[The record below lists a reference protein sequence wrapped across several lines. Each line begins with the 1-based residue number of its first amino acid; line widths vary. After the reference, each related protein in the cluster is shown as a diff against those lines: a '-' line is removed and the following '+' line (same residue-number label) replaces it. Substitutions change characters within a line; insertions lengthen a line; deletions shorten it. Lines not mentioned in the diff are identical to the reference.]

1 MNQKLLTGAVAAMAF
16 LLPSTAMGQTADFN
30 IIPQPQQVV
39 ADASAPFTLNSN
51 TVIYVQTNSQDMKR
65 NATMLASYIQ
75 EATGI
80 RPTIGK
86 LVKGNPA
93 IILSIDKTI
102 SNAEGYRLNSDA
114 KQIRIAGASAAGVFY
129 GIQTLRKS
137 LPLCN
142 GKATQVSIPA
152 VHITDAPRFAYRGT
166 HLDVSRH
173 FVTADSIRQF
183 IDMLALHNI
192 NRFHW
197 HLTDDQGW
205 RSEIKKYPLLT
216 RMGAKREQTVI
227 GHDTGKYDGIRYD
240 GFYTQ
245 QQIRDI
251 VKYAAD
257 RYITIVPEIDLPG
270 HMQAALAAYPELG
283 CTGGPYKVWQKWG
296 ISDDVLCAGNDKVLA
311 FIDNV
316 LKEVTQL
323 FPSKYIHVGGDECP
337 KVRWKDCPKC
347 QARIKALHL
356 EAKDGHSAEERLQ
369 SYVITHASN
378 YLKSLGRNTI
388 GWDEILEGGLA
399 EGATVMSWRG
409 EAGGIAAAKQN
420 HDVVMTPNSYL
431 YFDYYQSLDKANE
444 PQAIGGY
451 LPLQRVYSYEP
462 MPEELTAEEAR
473 HIIGVQANIWTEY
486 MPTFKHMQYMALPRV
501 AALSEVQWTQP
512 QLKDYTDFTNRLI
525 GLTHLYDR
533 LGYNYAKHL
542 YNVNIHI
549 DSDTKWQEL
558 VVHMTTAGDAEIRYT
573 LDGSLPTAS
582 STLYT
587 GAIHLQK
594 SAKIRAAA
602 FRNGKSSSVTAQ
614 DVTFNKATACPVKL
628 LQPTHK
634 SYTFNGG
641 AALTD
646 GLVGD
651 KGFGT
656 GRWLGFSGND
666 LEAVIDLKK
675 PTEVSSVSLNTCVD
689 KGSWIF
695 DARNIEVSLST
706 DGVNFTSVAK
716 HSLPAMEKNSAD
728 NINTYEL
735 KFSQTKARYI
745 KVYATSEHNIPDW
758 HSGKGKPAF
767 LFVDEISVK
776 YKSKQ
781 HAPKGQKHIA
791 QGNALR

>member
-1 MNQKLLTGAVAAMAF
+1 MNKKLLTGALAAMAF
-16 LLPSTAMGQTADFN
+16 LLPSTAAGQTADFN
-30 IIPQPQQVV
+30 IIPRPQQVNV
-39 ADASAPFTLNSN
+39 SNDAPFTLSAK
-51 TVIYVQTNSQDMKR
+51 TVISLGTNSQDMKR
-65 NATMLASYIQ
+65 NANMLASYIEQ
-75 EATGI
+75 ATGI
-80 RPTIGK
+80 RPAVGK
-86 LVKGNPA
+86 SKNGAA
-93 IILSIDKTI
+93 IVLTIDKTI
-102 SNAEGYRLNSDA
+102 ANAEGYKLDADA

-137 LPLCN
+137 LPLVN
-142 GKATQVSIPA
+142 GKASKVSIPA
-152 VHITDAPRFAYRGT
+152 VHIADAPRFAYRGT

-173 FVTADSIRQF
+173 FVTVDSVRQF

-205 RSEIKKYPLLT
+205 RIEIKKYPLLT
-216 RMGAKREQTVI
+216 QIGSKRAQTVI
-227 GHDTGKYDGIRYD
+227 GHNSGKYDGKPYG

-270 HMQAALAAYPELG
+270 HMQAALAAYPDMG
-283 CTGGPYKVWQKWG
+283 CTGGPYEVWQKWG
-296 ISDDVLCAGNDKVLA
+296 VSDNVLCAGNDKTLT

-316 LKEVTQL
+316 LKEITQL

-337 KVRWKDCPKC
+337 KTQWQKCPKC
-347 QARIKALHL
+347 QARIKALNL

-369 SYVITHASN
+369 SYIITHASN

-409 EAGGIAAAKQN
+409 ESGGIAAAKQH

-444 PQAIGGY
+444 PIAIGGY
-451 LPLQRVYSYEP
+451 LPLETVYSYEP
-462 MPEELTAEEAR
+462 MPKELTADEAR

-486 MPTFKHMQYMALPRV
+486 MPTFKQMQYMALPRL
-501 AALSEVQWTQP
+501 AALSEVQWSQP
-512 QLKDYTDFTNRLI
+512 ALKDYTSFTNRLTEF
-525 GLTHLYDR
+525 THMYDH

-542 YNVNIHI
+542 YNVAIHV
-549 DSDTKWQEL
+549 DSDNKWREIL
-558 VVHMTTAGDAEIRYT
+558 IHMTTAGNAEIRYT
-573 LDGSLPTAS
+573 LDGTEPTAN

-587 GAIHLQK
+587 GAIVLQK

-602 FRNGKSSSVTAQ
+602 FRDGKRSSVTSQ
-614 DVTFNKATACPVKL
+614 DISFNKATASPVEL

-634 SYTFNGG
+634 NYTYKGG
-641 AALTD
+641 ATLTD
-646 GLVGD
+646 GLLGD

-666 LEAVIDLKK
+666 LEAVIDLKQN
-675 PTEVSSVSLNTCVD
+675 TDVSSVSLNTCVD

-695 DARNIEVSLST
+695 DARNIEVSVSA
-706 DGVNFTSVAK
+706 DGKSFTKVASK
-716 HSLPAMEKNSAD
+716 SLPALEEQTPD

-735 KFSQTKARYI
+735 TFPQTTTRYE
-745 KVYATSEHNIPDW
+745 KVTATSEHNIPEW
-758 HSGKGKPAF
+758 HGGKGKPAF

-776 YKSKQ
+776 
-781 HAPKGQKHIA
+781 
-791 QGNALR
+791 

>member
-1 MNQKLLTGAVAAMAF
+1 MNQKLLTGALAAMAF

-39 ADASAPFTLNSN
+39 ADASAPFVLNAN

-65 NATMLASYIQ
+65 NASMLASYIK

-80 RPTIGK
+80 SPTIGK
-86 LVKGNPA
+86 FVKGSPA

-102 SNAEGYRLNSDA
+102 SNAEGYKLNANA
-114 KQIRIAGASAAGVFY
+114 KQISIAGASAAGVFY

-137 LPLCN
+137 LPLCS
-142 GKATQVSIPA
+142 GKATQVTIPA
-152 VHITDAPRFAYRGT
+152 VQIADAPRFAYRGT

-173 FVTADSIRQF
+173 FVTTDSIRQF

-205 RSEIKKYPLLT
+205 RIEIKKYPLLT
-216 RMGAKREQTVI
+216 AIGSKRAQTVI
-227 GHDTGKYDGIRYD
+227 GHNSGKYDGKPYS
-240 GFYTQ
+240 GYYTQ
-245 QQIRDI
+245 KEIREI

-283 CTGGPYKVWQKWG
+283 CTGGPYKVWEIWG
-296 ISDDVLCAGNDKVLA
+296 ISDDVLCAGNDKTMK
-311 FIDNV
+311 FIDDV
-316 LKEVTQL
+316 LKEVVGL

-369 SYVITHASN
+369 SYVITHATKF
-378 YLKSLGRNTI
+378 LKSLGRNII

-409 EAGGIAAAKQN
+409 ESGGIAAAKQN
-420 HDVVMTPNSYL
+420 HDVIMTPNTYL

-444 PQAIGGY
+444 PDAIGGY
-451 LPLQRVYSYEP
+451 LPLERVYSYEP
-462 MPEELTAEEAR
+462 MPKELTADEAR

-486 MPTFKHMQYMALPRV
+486 MPTFKQMQYMGLPRI
-501 AALSEVQWTQP
+501 AALSEVQWSQP
-512 QLKDYTDFTNRLI
+512 QLKNYTDFSNRLV
-525 GLTHLYDR
+525 GLTNIYDR

-549 DSDTKWQEL
+549 DTDTKWREI
-558 VVHMTTAGDAEIRYT
+558 VVHMTTVGDAEIRYT
-573 LDGSLPTAS
+573 LDGSQPTAS

-602 FRNGKSSSVTAQ
+602 FRNGKKSNVSSQ
-614 DVTFNKATACPVKL
+614 DVVFNKATACPVKL

-634 SYTFNGG
+634 NYTYNGG
-641 AALTD
+641 ATLTD

-675 PTEVSSVSLNTCVD
+675 PTDVSSVSLNTCVD

-695 DARNIEVSLST
+695 DARNIEVSVSN
-706 DGVNFTSVAK
+706 DGINFTTVAS
-716 HSLPAMEKNSAD
+716 HSLPALEKNSAD
-728 NINTYEL
+728 GINTYNLE
-735 KFSQTKARYI
+735 FSQTSARYI
-745 KVYATSEHNIPDW
+745 KVHATSEHNIPDW

-776 YKSKQ
+776 
-781 HAPKGQKHIA
+781 
-791 QGNALR
+791 

>member
-1 MNQKLLTGAVAAMAF
+1 MNKKLLTGALAAMAF
-16 LLPSTAMGQTADFN
+16 LLPSTAAGQTADFN
-30 IIPQPQQVV
+30 IIPRPQQVNV
-39 ADASAPFTLNSN
+39 SNDAPFTLSAK
-51 TVIYVQTNSQDMKR
+51 TVISLGTNNQDMKR
-65 NATMLASYIQ
+65 NANMLASYIEQ
-75 EATGI
+75 ATGI
-80 RPTIGK
+80 RPAVGK
-86 LVKGNPA
+86 GKNGA
-93 IILSIDKTI
+93 TIILTIDKTI
-102 SNAEGYRLNSDA
+102 ANAEGYKLDADA
-114 KQIRIAGASAAGVFY
+114 KQIRISGASAAGVFY

-137 LPLCN
+137 LPLVN
-142 GKATQVSIPA
+142 GKASKVSIPA

-173 FVTADSIRQF
+173 FVTADSVRQF

-205 RSEIKKYPLLT
+205 RIEIKKYPLLT
-216 RMGAKREQTVI
+216 QIGSKRAQTVI
-227 GHDTGKYDGIRYD
+227 GHNSGKYDGKPYS

-245 QQIRDI
+245 KQIRDI

-270 HMQAALAAYPELG
+270 HMQAALAAYPDMG
-283 CTGGPYKVWQKWG
+283 CTGGPYEVWQKWG
-296 ISDDVLCAGNDKVLA
+296 VSDNVLCAGNDKTLT

-316 LKEVTQL
+316 LKEITQL

-337 KVRWKDCPKC
+337 KTQWQKCPKC
-347 QARIKALHL
+347 QARIKTLNL

-369 SYVITHASN
+369 SYIITHASN

-409 EAGGIAAAKQN
+409 ESGGIAAAKQH

-444 PQAIGGY
+444 PLAIGGY
-451 LPLQRVYSYEP
+451 LPLETVYSYEP
-462 MPEELTAEEAR
+462 MPKELTADEAR

-486 MPTFKHMQYMALPRV
+486 MPTFKQMQYMALPRL
-501 AALSEVQWTQP
+501 AALSEVQWSQP
-512 QLKDYTDFTNRLI
+512 ALKDYTNFTNRLTKF
-525 GLTHLYDR
+525 THLYDR

-542 YNVNIHI
+542 YNVAIHV
-549 DSDTKWQEL
+549 DSDNKWREIL
-558 VVHMTTAGDAEIRYT
+558 IHMTTAGNAEIRYT
-573 LDGSLPTAS
+573 LDSTEPTAN

-587 GAIHLQK
+587 GAIVLQK

-602 FRNGKSSSVTAQ
+602 FRDGKRSSVTSQ
-614 DVTFNKATACPVKL
+614 DISFNKATACPVEL

-634 SYTFNGG
+634 NYTYKGG
-641 AALTD
+641 ATLTD
-646 GLVGD
+646 GLLGD

-666 LEAVIDLKK
+666 LEAVIDLKQN
-675 PTEVSSVSLNTCVD
+675 TDVSSVSLNTCVD

-695 DARNIEVSLST
+695 DARNIEVSVSA
-706 DGVNFTSVAK
+706 DGKSFTKVASK
-716 HSLPAMEKNSAD
+716 SLPALEEQTPD
-728 NINTYEL
+728 NIYTYEL
-735 KFSQTKARYI
+735 TFPQTTTRYV
-745 KVYATSEHNIPDW
+745 KVTATSEHNIPEW
-758 HSGKGKPAF
+758 HGGKGKPAF

-776 YKSKQ
+776 
-781 HAPKGQKHIA
+781 
-791 QGNALR
+791 

>member
-1 MNQKLLTGAVAAMAF
+1 MNKKLLTGALAAMAF
-16 LLPSTAMGQTADFN
+16 LLPSTAAGQTADFN
-30 IIPQPQQVV
+30 IIPRPQQVNV
-39 ADASAPFTLNSN
+39 SNDAPFTLSAK
-51 TVIYVQTNSQDMKR
+51 TVISLGTNSQNMKR
-65 NATMLASYIQ
+65 NANMLASYIEQ
-75 EATGI
+75 ATGI
-80 RPTIGK
+80 RPAVGK
-86 LVKGNPA
+86 SKNGTA
-93 IILSIDKTI
+93 IVLTIDKTI
-102 SNAEGYRLNSDA
+102 ANAEGYKLDADA

-137 LPLCN
+137 LPLVN
-142 GKATQVSIPA
+142 GKASKVSIPA
-152 VHITDAPRFAYRGT
+152 VHIADAPRFAYRGT

-173 FVTADSIRQF
+173 FVTADSVRQF

-205 RSEIKKYPLLT
+205 RIEIKKYPLLT
-216 RMGAKREQTVI
+216 QIGSKRAQTVI
-227 GHDTGKYDGIRYD
+227 GHNSGKYDGKPYS

-245 QQIRDI
+245 KQIRDI

-270 HMQAALAAYPELG
+270 HMQAALAAYPDMG
-283 CTGGPYKVWQKWG
+283 CTGGPYEVWQKWG
-296 ISDDVLCAGNDKVLA
+296 VSDNVLCAGNDKTLT

-316 LKEVTQL
+316 LKEITKL

-337 KVRWKDCPKC
+337 KTQWQKCPKC
-347 QARIKALHL
+347 QARIKALNL

-369 SYVITHASN
+369 SYIITHASN

-409 EAGGIAAAKQN
+409 ESGGIAAAKQH
-420 HDVVMTPNSYL
+420 HDVVMTPNNYL

-444 PQAIGGY
+444 PLAIGGY
-451 LPLQRVYSYEP
+451 LPLETVYSYEP
-462 MPEELTAEEAR
+462 MPKELTADEAR

-486 MPTFKHMQYMALPRV
+486 MPTFKQMQYMALPRL
-501 AALSEVQWTQP
+501 AALSEVQWSQP
-512 QLKDYTDFTNRLI
+512 ALKDYNSFTNRLTEF
-525 GLTHLYDR
+525 THMYDR

-542 YNVNIHI
+542 YNVAIHV
-549 DSDTKWQEL
+549 DSDNKWREIL
-558 VVHMTTAGDAEIRYT
+558 IHMTTAGNAEIRYT
-573 LDGSLPTAS
+573 LDGTEPTVN

-587 GAIHLQK
+587 GAIVLQK

-602 FRNGKSSSVTAQ
+602 FRDGKRSSVTSQ
-614 DVTFNKATACPVKL
+614 DISFNKATACPVEL

-634 SYTFNGG
+634 NYTYKGG
-641 AALTD
+641 ATLTD
-646 GLVGD
+646 GLLGD

-666 LEAVIDLKK
+666 LEAVIDLKQN
-675 PTEVSSVSLNTCVD
+675 TDVSSVSLNTCVD

-695 DARNIEVSLST
+695 DARNIEVSVSA
-706 DGVNFTSVAK
+706 DGKSFTKVASK
-716 HSLPAMEKNSAD
+716 SLPALEEQTPDK
-728 NINTYEL
+728 IYTYEL
-735 KFSQTKARYI
+735 TFPQTTTRYA
-745 KVYATSEHNIPDW
+745 KVTATSEHNIPEW
-758 HSGKGKPAF
+758 HGGKGKPAF

-776 YKSKQ
+776 
-781 HAPKGQKHIA
+781 
-791 QGNALR
+791 

>member
-1 MNQKLLTGAVAAMAF
+1 MNKKLLTGALAAMAF
-16 LLPSTAMGQTADFN
+16 LLPSTAAGQTADFN
-30 IIPQPQQVV
+30 IIPRPQQVNV
-39 ADASAPFTLNSN
+39 SNDAPFTLSAK
-51 TVIYVQTNSQDMKR
+51 TVISLGTNSQDMKR
-65 NATMLASYIQ
+65 NANMLASYIEQ
-75 EATGI
+75 ATGI
-80 RPTIGK
+80 RPAIGK
-86 LVKGNPA
+86 GKSGAA
-93 IILSIDKTI
+93 IILTIDKTI
-102 SNAEGYRLNSDA
+102 ANAEGYKLDADA

-137 LPLCN
+137 LPLVN
-142 GKATQVSIPA
+142 GKASKVSIPA
-152 VHITDAPRFAYRGT
+152 VHIADAPRFAYRGT

-173 FVTADSIRQF
+173 FVTADSVRQF
-183 IDMLALHNI
+183 IDMLTLHNI

-205 RSEIKKYPLLT
+205 RIEIKKYPLLT
-216 RMGAKREQTVI
+216 QIGSKRAQTVI
-227 GHDTGKYDGIRYD
+227 GHNSGKYDGKPYS

-245 QQIRDI
+245 KQIRDI

-270 HMQAALAAYPELG
+270 HMQAALAAYPDMG
-283 CTGGPYKVWQKWG
+283 CTGGPYEVWQKWG
-296 ISDDVLCAGNDKVLA
+296 VSDNVLCAGNDKTLT

-316 LKEVTQL
+316 LKEITQL

-337 KVRWKDCPKC
+337 KTQWQKCPKC
-347 QARIKALHL
+347 QARIKALNL

-369 SYVITHASN
+369 SYIITHASN

-409 EAGGIAAAKQN
+409 ESGGIAAAKQH

-444 PQAIGGY
+444 PLAIGGY
-451 LPLQRVYSYEP
+451 LPLETVYSYEP
-462 MPEELTAEEAR
+462 MPKELTADEAR

-486 MPTFKHMQYMALPRV
+486 MPTFKQMQYMALPRL
-501 AALSEVQWTQP
+501 AALSEVQWSQP
-512 QLKDYTDFTNRLI
+512 ALKDYTSFTNRLTEF
-525 GLTHLYDR
+525 THLYDR

-542 YNVNIHI
+542 YNVAIHV
-549 DSDTKWQEL
+549 DSDNKWREIL
-558 VVHMTTAGDAEIRYT
+558 IHMTTAGNAEIRYT
-573 LDGSLPTAS
+573 LDGTEPTAN

-587 GAIHLQK
+587 GAIVLQK

-602 FRNGKSSSVTAQ
+602 FRDGKRSSVTSQ
-614 DVTFNKATACPVKL
+614 DISFNKATACPVEL

-634 SYTFNGG
+634 NYTYKGG
-641 AALTD
+641 ATLTD
-646 GLVGD
+646 GLLGD

-666 LEAVIDLKK
+666 LEAVIDLKQN
-675 PTEVSSVSLNTCVD
+675 TDVSSVSLNTCVD

-695 DARNIEVSLST
+695 DARNIEVSVSA
-706 DGVNFTSVAK
+706 DGKSFTKVASK
-716 HSLPAMEKNSAD
+716 SLPALEEQTPD
-728 NINTYEL
+728 NIYTYEL
-735 KFSQTKARYI
+735 TFPQTTTRYV
-745 KVYATSEHNIPDW
+745 KVTATSEHNIPEW
-758 HSGKGKPAF
+758 HGGKGKPAF

-776 YKSKQ
+776 
-781 HAPKGQKHIA
+781 
-791 QGNALR
+791 

>member
-1 MNQKLLTGAVAAMAF
+1 MNKKLLTGALAAMAF
-16 LLPSTAMGQTADFN
+16 LLPSTAAGQTADFN
-30 IIPQPQQVV
+30 IIPRPQQVNV
-39 ADASAPFTLNSN
+39 SNDAPFTLSTK
-51 TVIYVQTNSQDMKR
+51 TVISLGTNSQDMKR
-65 NATMLASYIQ
+65 NANMLASYIEQ
-75 EATGI
+75 ATGI
-80 RPTIGK
+80 RPTVGK
-86 LVKGNPA
+86 SKNGTA
-93 IILSIDKTI
+93 IVLTIDKTI
-102 SNAEGYRLNSDA
+102 ANAEGYKLDADA

-137 LPLCN
+137 LPLVN
-142 GKATQVSIPA
+142 GKASKVSIPA

-173 FVTADSIRQF
+173 FVTADSVRQF

-205 RSEIKKYPLLT
+205 RIEIKKYPLLT
-216 RMGAKREQTVI
+216 QIGSKRAQTVI
-227 GHDTGKYDGIRYD
+227 GHNSGKYDGKPYS

-245 QQIRDI
+245 KQIRDI

-270 HMQAALAAYPELG
+270 HMQAALAAYPDMG
-283 CTGGPYKVWQKWG
+283 CTGGPYEVWQKWG
-296 ISDDVLCAGNDKVLA
+296 VSDNVLCAGNDKTLT

-316 LKEVTQL
+316 LKEITQL

-337 KVRWKDCPKC
+337 KTQWQKCPKC
-347 QARIKALHL
+347 QARIKALNL

-369 SYVITHASN
+369 SYIITHASN

-409 EAGGIAAAKQN
+409 ESGGIAAAKQH

-444 PQAIGGY
+444 PLAIGGY
-451 LPLQRVYSYEP
+451 LPLETVYSYEP
-462 MPEELTAEEAR
+462 MPKELTADEAR

-486 MPTFKHMQYMALPRV
+486 MPTFKQMQYMALPRL
-501 AALSEVQWTQP
+501 AALSEVQWSQP
-512 QLKDYTDFTNRLI
+512 ALKDYNSFTNRLTEF
-525 GLTHLYDR
+525 THLYDR

-542 YNVNIHI
+542 YNVAIHV
-549 DSDTKWQEL
+549 DSDNKWREIL
-558 VVHMTTAGDAEIRYT
+558 IHMTTAGNAEIRYT
-573 LDGSLPTAS
+573 LDGTEPTAN

-587 GAIHLQK
+587 GAIVLQK

-602 FRNGKSSSVTAQ
+602 FRNGKRSSVTSQ
-614 DVTFNKATACPVKL
+614 DISFNKATACPVEL

-634 SYTFNGG
+634 NYTYKGG
-641 AALTD
+641 ATLTD
-646 GLVGD
+646 GLLGD

-666 LEAVIDLKK
+666 LEAVIDLKQN
-675 PTEVSSVSLNTCVD
+675 TDVSSVSLNTCVD

-695 DARNIEVSLST
+695 DARNIEVSVSA
-706 DGVNFTSVAK
+706 DGKSFTKVASK
-716 HSLPAMEKNSAD
+716 PLPALEEQTPD
-728 NINTYEL
+728 NIYTYEL
-735 KFSQTKARYI
+735 TFPQTTTRYV
-745 KVYATSEHNIPDW
+745 KVTATSEHNIPEW
-758 HSGKGKPAF
+758 HGGKGKPAF

-776 YKSKQ
+776 
-781 HAPKGQKHIA
+781 
-791 QGNALR
+791 

>member
-1 MNQKLLTGAVAAMAF
+1 MNKKLLTGALAAMAF
-16 LLPSTAMGQTADFN
+16 LLPSTAAGQTADFN
-30 IIPQPQQVV
+30 IIPRPQQVNV
-39 ADASAPFTLNSN
+39 SNDAPFTLSTK
-51 TVIYVQTNSQDMKR
+51 TVISLGTNSQDMKR
-65 NATMLASYIQ
+65 NANMLASYIEQ
-75 EATGI
+75 ATGI
-80 RPTIGK
+80 RPTVGK
-86 LVKGNPA
+86 SKNGTA
-93 IILSIDKTI
+93 IVLTIDKTI
-102 SNAEGYRLNSDA
+102 ANAEGYKLDADA

-137 LPLCN
+137 LPLVN
-142 GKATQVSIPA
+142 GKASKVSIPA
-152 VHITDAPRFAYRGT
+152 VHIADAPRFAYRGT

-173 FVTADSIRQF
+173 FVTADSVRQF

-205 RSEIKKYPLLT
+205 RIEIKKYPLLT
-216 RMGAKREQTVI
+216 QIGSKRAQTVI
-227 GHDTGKYDGIRYD
+227 GHNSGKYDGKPYS

-245 QQIRDI
+245 KQIRDI

-270 HMQAALAAYPELG
+270 HMQAALAAYPDMG
-283 CTGGPYKVWQKWG
+283 CTGGPYEVWQKWG
-296 ISDDVLCAGNDKVLA
+296 VSDNVLCAGNDKTLT

-316 LKEVTQL
+316 LKEITQL

-337 KVRWKDCPKC
+337 KTQWQKCPKC
-347 QARIKALHL
+347 QARIKALNL

-369 SYVITHASN
+369 SYIITHASN

-409 EAGGIAAAKQN
+409 ESGGIAAAKQH

-444 PQAIGGY
+444 PLAIGGY
-451 LPLQRVYSYEP
+451 LPLETVYSYEP
-462 MPEELTAEEAR
+462 MPKELTADEAR

-486 MPTFKHMQYMALPRV
+486 MPTFKQMQYMALPRL
-501 AALSEVQWTQP
+501 AALSEVQWSQP
-512 QLKDYTDFTNRLI
+512 ALKDYNSFTNRLTEF
-525 GLTHLYDR
+525 THLYDR

-542 YNVNIHI
+542 YNVAIHV
-549 DSDTKWQEL
+549 DSDNKWREIL
-558 VVHMTTAGDAEIRYT
+558 IHMTTAGKAEIRYT
-573 LDGSLPTAS
+573 LDGTEPTAN

-587 GAIHLQK
+587 GAIVLQK

-602 FRNGKSSSVTAQ
+602 FRDGKRSSVTSQ
-614 DVTFNKATACPVKL
+614 DISFNKATACPVEL

-634 SYTFNGG
+634 NYTYKGG
-641 AALTD
+641 ATLTD
-646 GLVGD
+646 GLLGD

-666 LEAVIDLKK
+666 LEAVIDLKQN
-675 PTEVSSVSLNTCVD
+675 TDVSSVSLNTCVD

-695 DARNIEVSLST
+695 DARNIEVSVSA
-706 DGVNFTSVAK
+706 DGKSFTKVASK
-716 HSLPAMEKNSAD
+716 SLPALEEQTPD
-728 NINTYEL
+728 NIYTYEL
-735 KFSQTKARYI
+735 TFPQTTTRYV
-745 KVYATSEHNIPDW
+745 KVTATSEHNIPEW
-758 HSGKGKPAF
+758 HGGKGKPAF

-776 YKSKQ
+776 
-781 HAPKGQKHIA
+781 
-791 QGNALR
+791 

>member
-1 MNQKLLTGAVAAMAF
+1 MNKKLLTGALAAMAF
-16 LLPSTAMGQTADFN
+16 LLPSTAAGQTADFN
-30 IIPQPQQVV
+30 IIPRPQQVNV
-39 ADASAPFTLNSN
+39 SNDAPFTLSTK
-51 TVIYVQTNSQDMKR
+51 TVISLGTNSQDMKR
-65 NATMLASYIQ
+65 NANMLASYIEQ
-75 EATGI
+75 ATGI
-80 RPTIGK
+80 RPTVGK
-86 LVKGNPA
+86 SKNGTA
-93 IILSIDKTI
+93 IVLTIDKTI
-102 SNAEGYRLNSDA
+102 ANAEGYKLDADA

-137 LPLCN
+137 LPLVN
-142 GKATQVSIPA
+142 GKASKVSIPA
-152 VHITDAPRFAYRGT
+152 VHITDAPHFAYRGT

-173 FVTADSIRQF
+173 FVTADSMRQF

-205 RSEIKKYPLLT
+205 RIEIKKYPLLT
-216 RMGAKREQTVI
+216 QIGSKRAQTVI
-227 GHDTGKYDGIRYD
+227 GHNSGKYDGKPYS

-245 QQIRDI
+245 KQIRDI

-270 HMQAALAAYPELG
+270 HMQAALAAYPDMG
-283 CTGGPYKVWQKWG
+283 CTGGPYEVWQKWG
-296 ISDDVLCAGNDKVLA
+296 VSDNVLCAGNDKTLT

-316 LKEVTQL
+316 LKEITQL

-337 KVRWKDCPKC
+337 KTQWQKCPKC
-347 QARIKALHL
+347 QARIKALNL

-369 SYVITHASN
+369 SYIITHASN

-409 EAGGIAAAKQN
+409 ESGGIAAAKQH

-444 PQAIGGY
+444 PIAIGGY
-451 LPLQRVYSYEP
+451 LPLETVYSYEP
-462 MPEELTAEEAR
+462 MPKELTADEAR

-486 MPTFKHMQYMALPRV
+486 MPTFKQMQYMALPRL
-501 AALSEVQWTQP
+501 AALSEVQWSQP
-512 QLKDYTDFTNRLI
+512 ALKDYNSFTNRLTEF
-525 GLTHLYDR
+525 THLYDR

-542 YNVNIHI
+542 YNVAIHV
-549 DSDTKWQEL
+549 DSDNKWREIL
-558 VVHMTTAGDAEIRYT
+558 IHMTTAGNAEIRYT
-573 LDGSLPTAS
+573 LDGTEPTAN

-587 GAIHLQK
+587 GAIVLQK

-602 FRNGKSSSVTAQ
+602 FRNGKRSSVTSQ
-614 DVTFNKATACPVKL
+614 DIRFNKATACPVEL

-634 SYTFNGG
+634 NYTYKGG
-641 AALTD
+641 ATLTD
-646 GLVGD
+646 GLLGD

-666 LEAVIDLKK
+666 LEAIIDLKQN
-675 PTEVSSVSLNTCVD
+675 TDVSSVSLNTCVD

-695 DARNIEVSLST
+695 DARNIEVSVSA
-706 DGVNFTSVAK
+706 DGKSFTKVASK
-716 HSLPAMEKNSAD
+716 SLPALEEQTPD
-728 NINTYEL
+728 NIYTYEL
-735 KFSQTKARYI
+735 TFPQTTTRYV
-745 KVYATSEHNIPDW
+745 KVTATSEHNIPEW
-758 HSGKGKPAF
+758 HGGKGKPAF

-776 YKSKQ
+776 
-781 HAPKGQKHIA
+781 
-791 QGNALR
+791 

>member
-1 MNQKLLTGAVAAMAF
+1 MNKKLLTGALAAMAF
-16 LLPSTAMGQTADFN
+16 LLPSTAAGQTADFN
-30 IIPQPQQVV
+30 IIPRPQQVNV
-39 ADASAPFTLNSN
+39 SNDAPFTLSAK
-51 TVIYVQTNSQDMKR
+51 TVISLGTNSQNMKR
-65 NATMLASYIQ
+65 NANMLASYIEQ
-75 EATGI
+75 ATGI
-80 RPTIGK
+80 RPAVGK
-86 LVKGNPA
+86 SKNGTA
-93 IILSIDKTI
+93 IVLTIDKTI
-102 SNAEGYRLNSDA
+102 ANAEGYKLDADA

-137 LPLCN
+137 LPLVN
-142 GKATQVSIPA
+142 GKASKVSIPA
-152 VHITDAPRFAYRGT
+152 VHIADAPRFAYRGT

-173 FVTADSIRQF
+173 FVTADSVRQF

-205 RSEIKKYPLLT
+205 RIEIKKYPLLT
-216 RMGAKREQTVI
+216 QIGSKRAQTVI
-227 GHDTGKYDGIRYD
+227 GHNSGKYDGKPYS

-245 QQIRDI
+245 KQIRDI

-270 HMQAALAAYPELG
+270 HMQAALAAYPDMG
-283 CTGGPYKVWQKWG
+283 CTGGPYEVWQKWG
-296 ISDDVLCAGNDKVLA
+296 VSDNVLCAGNNKTLT

-316 LKEVTQL
+316 LKEITKL

-337 KVRWKDCPKC
+337 KTQWQKCPKC
-347 QARIKALHL
+347 QARIKALNL

-369 SYVITHASN
+369 SYIITHASN

-409 EAGGIAAAKQN
+409 ESGGIAAAKQH

-444 PQAIGGY
+444 PLAIGGY
-451 LPLQRVYSYEP
+451 LPLETVYSYEP
-462 MPEELTAEEAR
+462 MPKELTADEAR

-486 MPTFKHMQYMALPRV
+486 MPTFKQMQYMALPRL
-501 AALSEVQWTQP
+501 AALSEVQWSQP
-512 QLKDYTDFTNRLI
+512 ALKDYNSFTNRLTEF
-525 GLTHLYDR
+525 THMYDR

-542 YNVNIHI
+542 YNVAIHV
-549 DSDTKWQEL
+549 DSDNKWREIL
-558 VVHMTTAGDAEIRYT
+558 IHMTTAGNAEIRYT
-573 LDGSLPTAS
+573 LDGTEPTAN

-587 GAIHLQK
+587 GAIVLQK

-602 FRNGKSSSVTAQ
+602 FRDGKRSSVTSQ
-614 DVTFNKATACPVKL
+614 NISFNKATACPVEL

-634 SYTFNGG
+634 NYTYKGG
-641 AALTD
+641 ATLTD
-646 GLVGD
+646 GLLGD

-666 LEAVIDLKK
+666 LEAVIDLKQN
-675 PTEVSSVSLNTCVD
+675 TDVSSVSLNTCVD

-695 DARNIEVSLST
+695 DARNIEVSVSA
-706 DGVNFTSVAK
+706 DGKSFTKVASK
-716 HSLPAMEKNSAD
+716 SLPALEEQTPD
-728 NINTYEL
+728 NIYTYEL
-735 KFSQTKARYI
+735 TFPQTTTRYV
-745 KVYATSEHNIPDW
+745 KLTATSEHNIPKW
-758 HSGKGKPAF
+758 HGGKGKPAF

-776 YKSKQ
+776 
-781 HAPKGQKHIA
+781 
-791 QGNALR
+791 

>member
-1 MNQKLLTGAVAAMAF
+1 MNKKLLTGALAAMAF
-16 LLPSTAMGQTADFN
+16 LLPSTAAGQTADFN
-30 IIPQPQQVV
+30 IIPRPQQVKV
-39 ADASAPFTLNSN
+39 SNDAPFTLSAK
-51 TVIYVQTNSQDMKR
+51 TVISLGTNSQDMKR
-65 NATMLASYIQ
+65 NANMLASYIEQ
-75 EATGI
+75 ATGI
-80 RPTIGK
+80 RPAIGK
-86 LVKGNPA
+86 GKSGAA
-93 IILSIDKTI
+93 IILTIDKTI
-102 SNAEGYRLNSDA
+102 ANAEGYKLDADA

-137 LPLCN
+137 LPLVN
-142 GKATQVSIPA
+142 GKASKVSIPA
-152 VHITDAPRFAYRGT
+152 VHIADAPRFAYRGT

-173 FVTADSIRQF
+173 FVTADSVRQF

-205 RSEIKKYPLLT
+205 RIEIKKYPLLT
-216 RMGAKREQTVI
+216 QIGSKRAQTVI
-227 GHDTGKYDGIRYD
+227 GHNSGKYDGKPYS

-245 QQIRDI
+245 KQIRDI

-270 HMQAALAAYPELG
+270 HMQAALAAYPDMG
-283 CTGGPYKVWQKWG
+283 CTGGPYEVWQKWG
-296 ISDDVLCAGNDKVLA
+296 VSDNVLCAGNNKTLT

-316 LKEVTQL
+316 LKEITKL

-337 KVRWKDCPKC
+337 KTQWQKCPKC
-347 QARIKALHL
+347 QARIKALNL

-369 SYVITHASN
+369 SYIITHASN

-409 EAGGIAAAKQN
+409 ESGGIAAAKQH

-444 PQAIGGY
+444 PLAIGGY
-451 LPLQRVYSYEP
+451 LPLETVYSYEP
-462 MPEELTAEEAR
+462 MPKELTADEAR

-486 MPTFKHMQYMALPRV
+486 MPTFKQMQYMALPRL
-501 AALSEVQWTQP
+501 AALSEVQWSQP
-512 QLKDYTDFTNRLI
+512 ALKDYTSFTNRLI
-525 GLTHLYDR
+525 EFTHLYDR

-542 YNVNIHI
+542 YNVTIHV
-549 DSDTKWQEL
+549 DSDKKWREIL
-558 VVHMTTAGDAEIRYT
+558 IHMTTAGNAEIRYT
-573 LDGSLPTAS
+573 LDGTEPTAN

-587 GAIHLQK
+587 GAIVLQK

-602 FRNGKSSSVTAQ
+602 FRDGKRSSVTSQ
-614 DVTFNKATACPVKL
+614 DISFNKATACPVEL

-634 SYTFNGG
+634 NYTYKGG
-641 AALTD
+641 ATLTD
-646 GLVGD
+646 GLLGD

-666 LEAVIDLKK
+666 LEAVIDLKQN
-675 PTEVSSVSLNTCVD
+675 TDVSSVSLNTCVD

-695 DARNIEVSLST
+695 DARNIEVSVSA
-706 DGVNFTSVAK
+706 DGKSFTKVASK
-716 HSLPAMEKNSAD
+716 SLPALEEQTPD
-728 NINTYEL
+728 NIYTYEL
-735 KFSQTKARYI
+735 TFPQTTTRYV
-745 KVYATSEHNIPDW
+745 KVTATSEHNIPKW
-758 HSGKGKPAF
+758 HGGKGKPAF

-776 YKSKQ
+776 
-781 HAPKGQKHIA
+781 
-791 QGNALR
+791 

>member
-1 MNQKLLTGAVAAMAF
+1 MAF
-16 LLPSTAMGQTADFN
+16 LLPSTAAGQTADFN
-30 IIPQPQQVV
+30 IIPRPQQVNV
-39 ADASAPFTLNSN
+39 SNDAPFTLSAK
-51 TVIYVQTNSQDMKR
+51 TVISLGTNSQDMKR
-65 NATMLASYIQ
+65 NANMLASYIEQ
-75 EATGI
+75 ATGI
-80 RPTIGK
+80 RPAIGK
-86 LVKGNPA
+86 SKNGTA
-93 IILSIDKTI
+93 IVLTIDKTI
-102 SNAEGYRLNSDA
+102 ANAEGYKLDADA

-137 LPLCN
+137 LPLVN
-142 GKATQVSIPA
+142 GKASKVSIPA

-173 FVTADSIRQF
+173 FVTADSVRQF

-205 RSEIKKYPLLT
+205 RIEIKKYPLLT
-216 RMGAKREQTVI
+216 QIGSKRAQTVI
-227 GHDTGKYDGIRYD
+227 GHNSGKYDGKPYS

-245 QQIRDI
+245 KQIRDI

-270 HMQAALAAYPELG
+270 HMQAALAAYPDMG
-283 CTGGPYKVWQKWG
+283 CTGGPYEVWQKWG
-296 ISDDVLCAGNDKVLA
+296 VSDNVLCAGNDKTLT

-316 LKEVTQL
+316 LKEITQL

-337 KVRWKDCPKC
+337 KTQWQKCPKC
-347 QARIKALHL
+347 QARIKALNL

-369 SYVITHASN
+369 SYIITHASN

-409 EAGGIAAAKQN
+409 ESGGIAAAKQH

-444 PQAIGGY
+444 PLAIGGY
-451 LPLQRVYSYEP
+451 LPLETVYSYEP
-462 MPEELTAEEAR
+462 MPKELTADEAR

-486 MPTFKHMQYMALPRV
+486 MPTFKQMQYMALPRL
-501 AALSEVQWTQP
+501 AALSEVQWSQP
-512 QLKDYTDFTNRLI
+512 ALKDYNSFTNRLTEF
-525 GLTHLYDR
+525 THLYDR

-542 YNVNIHI
+542 YNVAIHV
-549 DSDTKWQEL
+549 DSDNKWREIL
-558 VVHMTTAGDAEIRYT
+558 IHMTTAGNAEIRYT
-573 LDGSLPTAS
+573 LDGTEPTAN

-587 GAIHLQK
+587 GAIVLQK

-602 FRNGKSSSVTAQ
+602 FRNGKRSSVTSQ
-614 DVTFNKATACPVKL
+614 DIRFNKATACPVEL

-634 SYTFNGG
+634 NYTYKGG
-641 AALTD
+641 ATLTD
-646 GLVGD
+646 GLLGD

-666 LEAVIDLKK
+666 LEAVIDLKQN
-675 PTEVSSVSLNTCVD
+675 TDVSSVSLNTCVD
-689 KGSWIF
+689 KGAWIF
-695 DARNIEVSLST
+695 DARNIEVSVSA
-706 DGVNFTSVAK
+706 DGKSFTKVASK
-716 HSLPAMEKNSAD
+716 SLPALEEQTPD
-728 NINTYEL
+728 NIYTYEL
-735 KFSQTKARYI
+735 TFPQTTTRYV
-745 KVYATSEHNIPDW
+745 KVTATSEHNIPEW
-758 HSGKGKPAF
+758 HGGKGKPAF

-776 YKSKQ
+776 
-781 HAPKGQKHIA
+781 
-791 QGNALR
+791 

>member
-86 LVKGNPA
+86 LVKGSPA

-205 RSEIKKYPLLT
+205 RIEIKKYPLLT
-216 RMGAKREQTVI
+216 KIGAKREQTVI
-227 GHDTGKYDGIRYD
+227 GHNTGKYDGKPYS
-240 GFYTQ
+240 GYYTQ
-245 QQIRDI
+245 KEIRDI

-444 PQAIGGY
+444 PLAIGGY

-614 DVTFNKATACPVKL
+614 DVTFSKATACPVKL

-675 PTEVSSVSLNTCVD
+675 PTDVSSVSLNTCVD

-695 DARNIEVSLST
+695 DARNIEVSVST

-745 KVYATSEHNIPDW
+745 KVYTTSEHNIPDW

-776 YKSKQ
+776 
-781 HAPKGQKHIA
+781 
-791 QGNALR
+791 

>member
-1 MNQKLLTGAVAAMAF
+1 MNKKLLTRALAAMAF
-16 LLPSTAMGQTADFN
+16 LLPSTAAGQTADFN
-30 IIPQPQQVV
+30 IIPRPQQVNV
-39 ADASAPFTLNSN
+39 SNDAPFTLNAK
-51 TVIYVQTNSQDMKR
+51 TVISLGTNSQDMKR
-65 NATMLASYIQ
+65 NANMLASYIEQ
-75 EATGI
+75 ATGI
-80 RPTIGK
+80 RPAIGK
-86 LVKGNPA
+86 SKSGA
-93 IILSIDKTI
+93 TIILTIDKTI
-102 SNAEGYRLNSDA
+102 ANAEGYKLDADA

-137 LPLCN
+137 LPLVN
-142 GKATQVSIPA
+142 GKASKVSIPA
-152 VHITDAPRFAYRGT
+152 VHIADAPRFAYRGT

-173 FVTADSIRQF
+173 FVTVDSVRQF

-205 RSEIKKYPLLT
+205 RIEIKKYPLLT
-216 RMGAKREQTVI
+216 QIGSKRAQTVI
-227 GHDTGKYDGIRYD
+227 GHNSGKYDGKPYG

-270 HMQAALAAYPELG
+270 HMQAALAAYPDMG
-283 CTGGPYKVWQKWG
+283 CTGGPYEVWQKWG
-296 ISDDVLCAGNDKVLA
+296 VSDNVLCAGNDKTLT

-316 LKEVTQL
+316 LKEITQL

-337 KVRWKDCPKC
+337 KTQWQKCPKC
-347 QARIKALHL
+347 QARIKALNL

-369 SYVITHASN
+369 SYIITHASN

-409 EAGGIAAAKQN
+409 ESGGIAAAKQH

-444 PQAIGGY
+444 PIAIGGY
-451 LPLQRVYSYEP
+451 LPLETVYSYEP
-462 MPEELTAEEAR
+462 MPKELTADEAR

-486 MPTFKHMQYMALPRV
+486 MPTFKQMQYMALPRL
-501 AALSEVQWTQP
+501 AALSEVQWSQP
-512 QLKDYTDFTNRLI
+512 ALKDYTSFTNRLTEF
-525 GLTHLYDR
+525 THMYDH

-542 YNVNIHI
+542 YNVAIHV
-549 DSDTKWQEL
+549 DSDNKWREIL
-558 VVHMTTAGDAEIRYT
+558 IHMTTAGNAEIRYT
-573 LDGSLPTAS
+573 LDGTEPTAN

-587 GAIHLQK
+587 GAIVLQK

-602 FRNGKSSSVTAQ
+602 FRDGKRSSVTSQ
-614 DVTFNKATACPVKL
+614 DISFNKATASPVEL

-634 SYTFNGG
+634 NYTYKGG
-641 AALTD
+641 ATLTD
-646 GLVGD
+646 GLLGD

-666 LEAVIDLKK
+666 LEAVIDLKQN
-675 PTEVSSVSLNTCVD
+675 TDVSSVSLNTCVD

-695 DARNIEVSLST
+695 DARNIEVSVSA
-706 DGVNFTSVAK
+706 DGKSFTKVASK
-716 HSLPAMEKNSAD
+716 SLPALEEQTPD

-735 KFSQTKARYI
+735 TFPQTTTRYV
-745 KVYATSEHNIPDW
+745 KVTATSEHNIPEW
-758 HSGKGKPAF
+758 HGGKGKPAF

-776 YKSKQ
+776 
-781 HAPKGQKHIA
+781 
-791 QGNALR
+791 

>member
-1 MNQKLLTGAVAAMAF
+1 MNKKLLTGALAAMAF
-16 LLPSTAMGQTADFN
+16 LLPSTAAGQTADFN
-30 IIPQPQQVV
+30 IIPRPQQVNV
-39 ADASAPFTLNSN
+39 SNDAPFTLSAK
-51 TVIYVQTNSQDMKR
+51 TVISLGTNSQNMKR
-65 NATMLASYIQ
+65 NANMLASYIEQ
-75 EATGI
+75 ATGI
-80 RPTIGK
+80 RPAVGK
-86 LVKGNPA
+86 SKNGTA
-93 IILSIDKTI
+93 IVLTIDKTI
-102 SNAEGYRLNSDA
+102 ANAEGYKLDADA

-129 GIQTLRKS
+129 GIQTMRKS
-137 LPLCN
+137 LPLVN
-142 GKATQVSIPA
+142 GKASKVSIPA
-152 VHITDAPRFAYRGT
+152 VHIADAPRFAYRGT

-173 FVTADSIRQF
+173 FVTADSVRQF

-205 RSEIKKYPLLT
+205 RIEIKKYPLLT
-216 RMGAKREQTVI
+216 QIGSKRAQTVI
-227 GHDTGKYDGIRYD
+227 GHNSGKYDGKPYS

-245 QQIRDI
+245 KQIRDI

-270 HMQAALAAYPELG
+270 HMQAALAAYPDMG
-283 CTGGPYKVWQKWG
+283 CTGGPYEVWQKWG
-296 ISDDVLCAGNDKVLA
+296 VSDNVLCAGNNKTLT

-316 LKEVTQL
+316 LKEITKL

-337 KVRWKDCPKC
+337 KTQWQKCPKC
-347 QARIKALHL
+347 QARIKALNL

-369 SYVITHASN
+369 SYIITHASN

-409 EAGGIAAAKQN
+409 ESGGIAAAKQH

-444 PQAIGGY
+444 PLAIGGY
-451 LPLQRVYSYEP
+451 LPLETVYSYEP
-462 MPEELTAEEAR
+462 MPKELTADEAR

-486 MPTFKHMQYMALPRV
+486 MPTFKQMQYMALPRL
-501 AALSEVQWTQP
+501 AALSEVQWSQP
-512 QLKDYTDFTNRLI
+512 ALKDYTSFTNRLI
-525 GLTHLYDR
+525 EFTHLYDR

-542 YNVNIHI
+542 YNVTIHV
-549 DSDTKWQEL
+549 DSDKKWREIL
-558 VVHMTTAGDAEIRYT
+558 IHMTTAGNAEIRYT
-573 LDGSLPTAS
+573 LDGTEPTAN

-587 GAIHLQK
+587 GAIVLQK

-602 FRNGKSSSVTAQ
+602 FRDGKRSSVTSQ
-614 DVTFNKATACPVKL
+614 DISFNKATACPVEL

-634 SYTFNGG
+634 NYTYKGG
-641 AALTD
+641 ATLTD
-646 GLVGD
+646 GLLGD

-666 LEAVIDLKK
+666 LEAVIDLKQN
-675 PTEVSSVSLNTCVD
+675 TDVSSVSLNTCVD

-695 DARNIEVSLST
+695 DARNIEVSVSA
-706 DGVNFTSVAK
+706 DGKSFTKVASK
-716 HSLPAMEKNSAD
+716 SLPALEEQTPD
-728 NINTYEL
+728 NIYTYEL
-735 KFSQTKARYI
+735 TFPQTTTRYV
-745 KVYATSEHNIPDW
+745 KVTATSEHNIPKW
-758 HSGKGKPAF
+758 HGGKGKPAF

-776 YKSKQ
+776 
-781 HAPKGQKHIA
+781 
-791 QGNALR
+791 

>member
-1 MNQKLLTGAVAAMAF
+1 MNKKLLTGALAAMAF
-16 LLPSTAMGQTADFN
+16 LLPSTAAGQTADFN
-30 IIPQPQQVV
+30 IIPRPQQVKV
-39 ADASAPFTLNSN
+39 SNDAPFTLSAK
-51 TVIYVQTNSQDMKR
+51 TVISLGTNSQNMKR
-65 NATMLASYIQ
+65 NANMLASYIEQ
-75 EATGI
+75 ATGI
-80 RPTIGK
+80 RPAVGK
-86 LVKGNPA
+86 SKNGTA
-93 IILSIDKTI
+93 IVLTIDKTI
-102 SNAEGYRLNSDA
+102 ANAEGYKLDADA

-137 LPLCN
+137 LPLVN
-142 GKATQVSIPA
+142 GKASKVSIPA
-152 VHITDAPRFAYRGT
+152 VHIADAPRFAYRGT

-173 FVTADSIRQF
+173 FVTADSVRQF

-205 RSEIKKYPLLT
+205 RIEIKKYPLLT
-216 RMGAKREQTVI
+216 QIGSKRAQTVI
-227 GHDTGKYDGIRYD
+227 GHNSGKYDGNPYS

-245 QQIRDI
+245 KQIRDI

-270 HMQAALAAYPELG
+270 HMQAALAAYPDMG
-283 CTGGPYKVWQKWG
+283 CTGGPYEVWQKWG
-296 ISDDVLCAGNDKVLA
+296 VSDNVLCAGNNKTLT

-316 LKEVTQL
+316 LKEITKL

-337 KVRWKDCPKC
+337 KTQWQKCPKC
-347 QARIKALHL
+347 QARIKALNL

-369 SYVITHASN
+369 SYIITHASN

-409 EAGGIAAAKQN
+409 ESGGIAAAKQH

-444 PQAIGGY
+444 PLAIGGY
-451 LPLQRVYSYEP
+451 LPLETVYSYEP
-462 MPEELTAEEAR
+462 MPKELTADEAR

-486 MPTFKHMQYMALPRV
+486 MPTFKQMQYMALPRL
-501 AALSEVQWTQP
+501 AALSEVQWSQP
-512 QLKDYTDFTNRLI
+512 ALKDYTSFTNRLTEF
-525 GLTHLYDR
+525 THMYDR

-542 YNVNIHI
+542 YNVAIHV
-549 DSDTKWQEL
+549 DSDNKWREIL
-558 VVHMTTAGDAEIRYT
+558 IHMTTAGKAEIRYT
-573 LDGSLPTAS
+573 LDGTEPTVN

-587 GAIHLQK
+587 GAIVLQK

-602 FRNGKSSSVTAQ
+602 FRDGKRSSVTSQ
-614 DVTFNKATACPVKL
+614 DISFNKATACPVEL

-634 SYTFNGG
+634 NYTYKGG
-641 AALTD
+641 ATLTD
-646 GLVGD
+646 GLLGD

-666 LEAVIDLKK
+666 LEAVIDLKQN
-675 PTEVSSVSLNTCVD
+675 TDVSSVSLNTCVD

-695 DARNIEVSLST
+695 DARNIEVSVSA
-706 DGVNFTSVAK
+706 DGKSFTKVASK
-716 HSLPAMEKNSAD
+716 SLPALEEQTPD
-728 NINTYEL
+728 NIYTYEL
-735 KFSQTKARYI
+735 TFPQTTTRYV
-745 KVYATSEHNIPDW
+745 KVTATSEHNIPEW
-758 HSGKGKPAF
+758 HGGKGKPAF

-776 YKSKQ
+776 
-781 HAPKGQKHIA
+781 
-791 QGNALR
+791 

>member
-1 MNQKLLTGAVAAMAF
+1 MNQKLLSGAIAAMAF

-39 ADASAPFTLNSN
+39 ADASAPFVLDDN
-51 TVIYVQTNSQDMKR
+51 TVISTQTNSQDMKR
-65 NATMLASYIQ
+65 NASMLASYIK

-80 RPTIGK
+80 SPTIGK
-86 LVKGNPA
+86 FVKGSPA

-102 SNAEGYRLNSDA
+102 SNAEGYKLNANA
-114 KQIRIAGASAAGVFY
+114 KQISIAGASAAGVFY

-137 LPLCN
+137 LPLCS
-142 GKATQVSIPA
+142 GKATQVTIPA
-152 VHITDAPRFAYRGT
+152 VQIADAPRFAYRGT

-173 FVTADSIRQF
+173 FVTTDSIRQF

-205 RSEIKKYPLLT
+205 RIEIKKYPLLT
-216 RMGAKREQTVI
+216 AIGSKRAQTVI
-227 GHDTGKYDGIRYD
+227 GHNSGKYDGKPYS
-240 GFYTQ
+240 GYYTQ
-245 QQIRDI
+245 KEIREI

-283 CTGGPYKVWQKWG
+283 CTGGPYKVWEIWG
-296 ISDDVLCAGNDKVLA
+296 ISDDVLCAGNDKTMK
-311 FIDNV
+311 FIDDV
-316 LKEVTQL
+316 LKEVVGL

-369 SYVITHASN
+369 SYVITHATKF
-378 YLKSLGRNTI
+378 LKSLGRNII

-409 EAGGIAAAKQN
+409 ESGGIAAAKQN
-420 HDVVMTPNSYL
+420 HDVIMTPNTYL

-444 PQAIGGY
+444 PDAIGGY
-451 LPLQRVYSYEP
+451 LPLERVYSYEP
-462 MPEELTAEEAR
+462 MPKELTADEAR

-486 MPTFKHMQYMALPRV
+486 MPTFKQMQYMGLPRI
-501 AALSEVQWTQP
+501 AALSEVQWSQP
-512 QLKDYTDFTNRLI
+512 QLKNYTDFSNRLV
-525 GLTHLYDR
+525 GLTNIYDR

-549 DSDTKWQEL
+549 DTDTKWREI
-558 VVHMTTAGDAEIRYT
+558 VVHMTTVGDAEIRYT
-573 LDGSLPTAS
+573 LDGSQPTAS

-602 FRNGKSSSVTAQ
+602 FRNGKRSNVSSQ
-614 DVTFNKATACPVKL
+614 DVVFNKATACPVKL

-634 SYTFNGG
+634 NYTYNGG
-641 AALTD
+641 ATLTD

-675 PTEVSSVSLNTCVD
+675 PTNVSSVSLNTCVD

-695 DARNIEVSLST
+695 DARNIEVSVSN
-706 DGVNFTSVAK
+706 DGINFTTVAS
-716 HSLPAMEKNSAD
+716 HSLPALEKNSAD
-728 NINTYEL
+728 GINTYNLE
-735 KFSQTKARYI
+735 FSQTSARYI
-745 KVYATSEHNIPDW
+745 KVHATSEHNIPDW

-776 YKSKQ
+776 
-781 HAPKGQKHIA
+781 
-791 QGNALR
+791 

>member
-1 MNQKLLTGAVAAMAF
+1 MNKKLLTGALAAMAF
-16 LLPSTAMGQTADFN
+16 LLPSTAAGQTADFN
-30 IIPQPQQVV
+30 IIPRPQQVNV
-39 ADASAPFTLNSN
+39 SNDAPFTLSTK
-51 TVIYVQTNSQDMKR
+51 TVISLGTNSQDMKR
-65 NATMLASYIQ
+65 NANMLASYIEQ
-75 EATGI
+75 ATGI
-80 RPTIGK
+80 RPTVGK
-86 LVKGNPA
+86 SKNGTA
-93 IILSIDKTI
+93 IVLTIDKTI
-102 SNAEGYRLNSDA
+102 ANAEGYKLDADA

-137 LPLCN
+137 LPLVN
-142 GKATQVSIPA
+142 GKASKVSIPA

-173 FVTADSIRQF
+173 FVTADSVRQF

-205 RSEIKKYPLLT
+205 RIEIKKYPLLT
-216 RMGAKREQTVI
+216 QIGSKRAQTVI
-227 GHDTGKYDGIRYD
+227 GHNSGKYDGKPYS

-270 HMQAALAAYPELG
+270 HMQAALAAYPDMG
-283 CTGGPYKVWQKWG
+283 CTGGPYEVWQKWG
-296 ISDDVLCAGNDKVLA
+296 VSDNVLCAGNDKTLT

-316 LKEVTQL
+316 LKEITQL

-337 KVRWKDCPKC
+337 KTQWQKCPKC
-347 QARIKALHL
+347 QARIKALNL

-369 SYVITHASN
+369 SYIITHASN

-409 EAGGIAAAKQN
+409 ESGGIAAAKQH

-431 YFDYYQSLDKANE
+431 YFDYYQSLDKTNE
-444 PQAIGGY
+444 PLAIGGY
-451 LPLQRVYSYEP
+451 LPLETVYSYEP
-462 MPEELTAEEAR
+462 MPKELTADEAR

-486 MPTFKHMQYMALPRV
+486 MPTFKQMQYMALPRL
-501 AALSEVQWTQP
+501 AALSEVQWSQP
-512 QLKDYTDFTNRLI
+512 TLKDYNSFTNRLTEF
-525 GLTHLYDR
+525 THLYDR

-542 YNVNIHI
+542 YNVAIHV
-549 DSDTKWQEL
+549 DSDNKWRKIL
-558 VVHMTTAGDAEIRYT
+558 IHMTTAGNAEIRYT
-573 LDGSLPTAS
+573 LDGTEPTAN

-587 GAIHLQK
+587 GAIVLQK

-602 FRNGKSSSVTAQ
+602 FRDGKRSSVTSQ
-614 DVTFNKATACPVKL
+614 DISFNKATACPVEL

-634 SYTFNGG
+634 NYTYKGG
-641 AALTD
+641 ATLTD
-646 GLVGD
+646 GLLGD

-666 LEAVIDLKK
+666 LEAVIDLKQN
-675 PTEVSSVSLNTCVD
+675 TDVSSVSLNTCVD

-695 DARNIEVSLST
+695 DARNIEVSVSA
-706 DGVNFTSVAK
+706 DGKSFTKVASK
-716 HSLPAMEKNSAD
+716 SLPALEEQTPD
-728 NINTYEL
+728 NIYTYEL
-735 KFSQTKARYI
+735 TFPQTTTRYV
-745 KVYATSEHNIPDW
+745 KVTATSEHNIPEW
-758 HSGKGKPAF
+758 HGGKGKPAF

-776 YKSKQ
+776 
-781 HAPKGQKHIA
+781 
-791 QGNALR
+791 

>member
-1 MNQKLLTGAVAAMAF
+1 MNKKLLTGALAAMAF
-16 LLPSTAMGQTADFN
+16 LLPSTAAGQTADFN
-30 IIPQPQQVV
+30 IIPRPQQVNV
-39 ADASAPFTLNSN
+39 SNDAPFTLNAK
-51 TVIYVQTNSQDMKR
+51 TVISLGTNNQDMKR
-65 NATMLASYIQ
+65 NANMLASYIEQ
-75 EATGI
+75 ATGI
-80 RPTIGK
+80 RPTVGK
-86 LVKGNPA
+86 GKNGA
-93 IILSIDKTI
+93 TIILTIDKTI
-102 SNAEGYRLNSDA
+102 ANAEGYKLDADA

-137 LPLCN
+137 LPLVN
-142 GKATQVSIPA
+142 GKASKVSIPA
-152 VHITDAPRFAYRGT
+152 VHIADAPRFAYRGT

-173 FVTADSIRQF
+173 FVTADSVRQF

-205 RSEIKKYPLLT
+205 RIEIKKYPLLT
-216 RMGAKREQTVI
+216 QIGSKRAQTVI
-227 GHDTGKYDGIRYD
+227 GHNSGKYDGKPYS

-245 QQIRDI
+245 KQIRDI

-270 HMQAALAAYPELG
+270 HMQAALAAYPDMG
-283 CTGGPYKVWQKWG
+283 CTGGPYEVWQKWG
-296 ISDDVLCAGNDKVLA
+296 VSDNVLCAGNDKTLT

-316 LKEVTQL
+316 LKEITQL

-337 KVRWKDCPKC
+337 KTQWQKCPKC
-347 QARIKALHL
+347 QARIKALNL

-369 SYVITHASN
+369 SYIITHASN

-409 EAGGIAAAKQN
+409 ESGGIAAAKQH
-420 HDVVMTPNSYL
+420 HDVVMTPNSFL

-444 PQAIGGY
+444 PLAIGGY
-451 LPLQRVYSYEP
+451 LPLETVYSYEP
-462 MPEELTAEEAR
+462 MPKELTADEAR

-486 MPTFKHMQYMALPRV
+486 MPTFKQMQYMALPRL
-501 AALSEVQWTQP
+501 AALSEVQWSQP
-512 QLKDYTDFTNRLI
+512 ALKDYNSFTNRLTEF
-525 GLTHLYDR
+525 THLYDR

-542 YNVNIHI
+542 YNVAIHV
-549 DSDTKWQEL
+549 DSDNKWREIL
-558 VVHMTTAGDAEIRYT
+558 IHMTTAGNAEIRYT
-573 LDGSLPTAS
+573 LDGTEPTAN

-587 GAIHLQK
+587 GAIVLQK

-602 FRNGKSSSVTAQ
+602 FRNGKRSSVTSQ
-614 DVTFNKATACPVKL
+614 DISFNKATACPVEL

-634 SYTFNGG
+634 NYTYKGG
-641 AALTD
+641 ATLTD
-646 GLVGD
+646 GLLGD

-666 LEAVIDLKK
+666 LEAVIDLKQN
-675 PTEVSSVSLNTCVD
+675 TDVSSVSLNTCVD

-695 DARNIEVSLST
+695 DARNIEVSVSA
-706 DGVNFTSVAK
+706 DGKSFTKVASK
-716 HSLPAMEKNSAD
+716 SLPALEEQTPD
-728 NINTYEL
+728 NIYTYEL
-735 KFSQTKARYI
+735 TFPQTTTRYV
-745 KVYATSEHNIPDW
+745 KVTATSEHNIPEW
-758 HSGKGKPAF
+758 HGGKGKPAF

-776 YKSKQ
+776 
-781 HAPKGQKHIA
+781 
-791 QGNALR
+791 

>member
-1 MNQKLLTGAVAAMAF
+1 MNKKLLTGALAAMAF
-16 LLPSTAMGQTADFN
+16 LLPSTAAGQTADFN
-30 IIPQPQQVV
+30 IIPRPQQVNV
-39 ADASAPFTLNSN
+39 SNDAPFTLSAK
-51 TVIYVQTNSQDMKR
+51 TVISLGTNSQNMKR
-65 NATMLASYIQ
+65 NANMLASYIEQ
-75 EATGI
+75 ATGI
-80 RPTIGK
+80 RPAVGK
-86 LVKGNPA
+86 SKNGTA
-93 IILSIDKTI
+93 IVLTIDKTI
-102 SNAEGYRLNSDA
+102 ANAEGYKLDADA

-137 LPLCN
+137 LPLVN
-142 GKATQVSIPA
+142 GKASKVSIPA
-152 VHITDAPRFAYRGT
+152 VHIADAPRFAYRGT

-173 FVTADSIRQF
+173 FVTADSVRQF

-205 RSEIKKYPLLT
+205 RIEIKKYPLLT
-216 RMGAKREQTVI
+216 QIGSKRAQTVI
-227 GHDTGKYDGIRYD
+227 GHNSGKYDGKPYS

-245 QQIRDI
+245 KQIRDI

-270 HMQAALAAYPELG
+270 HMQAALAAYPDMG
-283 CTGGPYKVWQKWG
+283 CTGGPYEVWQKWG
-296 ISDDVLCAGNDKVLA
+296 VSDNVLCAGNNKTLT

-316 LKEVTQL
+316 LKEITQL

-337 KVRWKDCPKC
+337 KTQWQKCPKC
-347 QARIKALHL
+347 QARIKALNL

-369 SYVITHASN
+369 SYIITHASN

-409 EAGGIAAAKQN
+409 ESGGIAAAKQH

-444 PQAIGGY
+444 PLAIGGY
-451 LPLQRVYSYEP
+451 LPLETVYSYEP
-462 MPEELTAEEAR
+462 MPKELTADEAR

-486 MPTFKHMQYMALPRV
+486 MPTFKQMQYMALPRL
-501 AALSEVQWTQP
+501 AALSEVQWSQP
-512 QLKDYTDFTNRLI
+512 ALKDYTSFTNRLI
-525 GLTHLYDR
+525 EFTHLYDR

-542 YNVNIHI
+542 YNVTIHV
-549 DSDTKWQEL
+549 DSDKKWREIL
-558 VVHMTTAGDAEIRYT
+558 IHMTTAGNAEIRYT
-573 LDGSLPTAS
+573 LDGTEPTAN

-587 GAIHLQK
+587 GAIVLQK

-602 FRNGKSSSVTAQ
+602 FRDGKRSSVTSQ
-614 DVTFNKATACPVKL
+614 DISFNKATACPVEL

-634 SYTFNGG
+634 NYTYKGG
-641 AALTD
+641 ATLTD
-646 GLVGD
+646 GLLGD

-666 LEAVIDLKK
+666 LEAIIDLKQN
-675 PTEVSSVSLNTCVD
+675 TDVSSVSLNTCVD

-695 DARNIEVSLST
+695 DARNIEVSVSA
-706 DGVNFTSVAK
+706 DGKSFTKVASK
-716 HSLPAMEKNSAD
+716 SLPALEEQTPD
-728 NINTYEL
+728 NIYTYEL
-735 KFSQTKARYI
+735 TFPQTTTRYV
-745 KVYATSEHNIPDW
+745 KVTATSEHNIPKW
-758 HSGKGKPAF
+758 HGGKGKPAF

-776 YKSKQ
+776 
-781 HAPKGQKHIA
+781 
-791 QGNALR
+791 

>member
-1 MNQKLLTGAVAAMAF
+1 MNKKLLTGALAAMAF
-16 LLPSTAMGQTADFN
+16 LLPSTAAGQTADFN
-30 IIPQPQQVV
+30 IIPRPQQVNV
-39 ADASAPFTLNSN
+39 SNDAPFTLSAK
-51 TVIYVQTNSQDMKR
+51 TVISLGTNSQNMKR
-65 NATMLASYIQ
+65 NANMLASYIEQ
-75 EATGI
+75 ATGI
-80 RPTIGK
+80 RPAVGK
-86 LVKGNPA
+86 SKNGTA
-93 IILSIDKTI
+93 IVLTIDKTI
-102 SNAEGYRLNSDA
+102 ANAEGYKLDADA
-114 KQIRIAGASAAGVFY
+114 KQISIAGASAAGVFY

-137 LPLCN
+137 LPLVN
-142 GKATQVSIPA
+142 GKASKVSIPA
-152 VHITDAPRFAYRGT
+152 VHIADAPRFAYRGT

-173 FVTADSIRQF
+173 FVTADSVRQF

-205 RSEIKKYPLLT
+205 RIEIKKYPLLT
-216 RMGAKREQTVI
+216 QIGSKRAQTVI
-227 GHDTGKYDGIRYD
+227 GHNSGKYDGKPYS

-245 QQIRDI
+245 KQIRDI

-270 HMQAALAAYPELG
+270 HMQAALAAYPDMG
-283 CTGGPYKVWQKWG
+283 CTGGPYEVWQKWG
-296 ISDDVLCAGNDKVLA
+296 VSDNVLCAGNDKTLT

-316 LKEVTQL
+316 LKEITQL

-337 KVRWKDCPKC
+337 KTQWQKCPKC
-347 QARIKALHL
+347 QARIKALNL

-369 SYVITHASN
+369 SYIITHASN

-409 EAGGIAAAKQN
+409 ESGGIAAAKQH

-444 PQAIGGY
+444 PLAIGGY
-451 LPLQRVYSYEP
+451 LPLETVYSYEP
-462 MPEELTAEEAR
+462 MPKELTADEAR

-486 MPTFKHMQYMALPRV
+486 MPTFKQMQYMALPRL
-501 AALSEVQWTQP
+501 AALSEVQWSQP
-512 QLKDYTDFTNRLI
+512 ALKDYTNFTNRLTKF
-525 GLTHLYDR
+525 THLYDR

-542 YNVNIHI
+542 YNVAIHV
-549 DSDTKWQEL
+549 DSDNKWREIL
-558 VVHMTTAGDAEIRYT
+558 IHMTTAGNAEIRYT
-573 LDGSLPTAS
+573 LDGTEPTAN

-587 GAIHLQK
+587 GAIVLQK

-602 FRNGKSSSVTAQ
+602 FRDGKRSSVTSQ
-614 DVTFNKATACPVKL
+614 DISFNKATACPVEL

-634 SYTFNGG
+634 NYTYKGG
-641 AALTD
+641 ATLTD
-646 GLVGD
+646 GLLGD

-666 LEAVIDLKK
+666 LEAVIDLKQN
-675 PTEVSSVSLNTCVD
+675 TDVSSVSLNTCVD

-695 DARNIEVSLST
+695 DARNIEVSVSA
-706 DGVNFTSVAK
+706 DGKSFTKVASK
-716 HSLPAMEKNSAD
+716 SLPALEEQTPD
-728 NINTYEL
+728 NIYTYEL
-735 KFSQTKARYI
+735 TFPQTTTRYV
-745 KVYATSEHNIPDW
+745 KVTATSEHNIPEW
-758 HSGKGKPAF
+758 HGGKGKPAF

-776 YKSKQ
+776 
-781 HAPKGQKHIA
+781 
-791 QGNALR
+791 

>member
-65 NATMLASYIQ
+65 NANMLATYIQ
-75 EATGI
+75 QATGI

-205 RSEIKKYPLLT
+205 RIEIKKYPLLT
-216 RMGAKREQTVI
+216 KIGAKREQTVI
-227 GHDTGKYDGIRYD
+227 GHNSGKYDGIPYD
-240 GFYTQ
+240 GYYTQ

-378 YLKSLGRNTI
+378 YLNSLGRNTI

-431 YFDYYQSLDKANE
+431 YYDNYQSLDNANE
-444 PQAIGGY
+444 PLAIGGY

-462 MPEELTAEEAR
+462 MPQELTADEAR

-573 LDGSLPTAS
+573 LDGNLPTAS

-776 YKSKQ
+776 
-781 HAPKGQKHIA
+781 
-791 QGNALR
+791 

>member
-1 MNQKLLTGAVAAMAF
+1 MNKKLLTGALAAMAF
-16 LLPSTAMGQTADFN
+16 LLPSTAAGQTADFN
-30 IIPQPQQVV
+30 IIPRPQQVNV
-39 ADASAPFTLNSN
+39 SNDAPFTLSAK
-51 TVIYVQTNSQDMKR
+51 TVISLGTNSQDMKR
-65 NATMLASYIQ
+65 NANMLASYIEQ
-75 EATGI
+75 ATGI
-80 RPTIGK
+80 RPAIGK
-86 LVKGNPA
+86 SKNGTA
-93 IILSIDKTI
+93 IVLTIDKTI
-102 SNAEGYRLNSDA
+102 ANAEGYKLDADA

-137 LPLCN
+137 LPHVN
-142 GKATQVSIPA
+142 GKASKVSIPA
-152 VHITDAPRFAYRGT
+152 VHIADAPRFAYRGT

-173 FVTADSIRQF
+173 FVTADSVRQF

-205 RSEIKKYPLLT
+205 RIEIKKYPLLT
-216 RMGAKREQTVI
+216 QIGSKRAQTVI
-227 GHDTGKYDGIRYD
+227 GHNSGKYDGKPYS

-245 QQIRDI
+245 KQIRDI

-270 HMQAALAAYPELG
+270 HMQAALAAYPDMG
-283 CTGGPYKVWQKWG
+283 CTGGPYEVWQKWG
-296 ISDDVLCAGNDKVLA
+296 VSDNVLCAGNDKTLT

-316 LKEVTQL
+316 LKEITQL

-337 KVRWKDCPKC
+337 KTQWQKCPKC
-347 QARIKALHL
+347 QARIKALNL

-369 SYVITHASN
+369 SYIITHASN

-409 EAGGIAAAKQN
+409 ESGGIAAAKQH

-444 PQAIGGY
+444 PLAIGGY
-451 LPLQRVYSYEP
+451 LPLETVYSYEP
-462 MPEELTAEEAR
+462 MPKELTADEAR

-486 MPTFKHMQYMALPRV
+486 MPTFKQMQYMALPRL
-501 AALSEVQWTQP
+501 AALSEVQWSQP
-512 QLKDYTDFTNRLI
+512 TLKDYTNFTNRLTKF
-525 GLTHLYDR
+525 THLYDR

-542 YNVNIHI
+542 YNVAIHV
-549 DSDTKWQEL
+549 DSDNKWREIL
-558 VVHMTTAGDAEIRYT
+558 IHMTTAGNAEIRYT
-573 LDGSLPTAS
+573 LDGTEPTAN

-587 GAIHLQK
+587 GAIVLQK

-602 FRNGKSSSVTAQ
+602 FRDGKRSSVTSQ
-614 DVTFNKATACPVKL
+614 DISFNKATACPVEL

-634 SYTFNGG
+634 NYTYKGG
-641 AALTD
+641 ATLTD
-646 GLVGD
+646 GLLGD

-666 LEAVIDLKK
+666 LEAVIDLKQN
-675 PTEVSSVSLNTCVD
+675 TDVSSVSLNTCVD

-695 DARNIEVSLST
+695 DARNIEVSVSA
-706 DGVNFTSVAK
+706 DGKSFTKVASK
-716 HSLPAMEKNSAD
+716 SLPALEEQTPD
-728 NINTYEL
+728 NIYTYEL
-735 KFSQTKARYI
+735 TFPQTTTRYV
-745 KVYATSEHNIPDW
+745 KVTATSEHNIPEW
-758 HSGKGKPAF
+758 HGGKGKPAF

-776 YKSKQ
+776 
-781 HAPKGQKHIA
+781 
-791 QGNALR
+791 

>member
-1 MNQKLLTGAVAAMAF
+1 MNKKLLTGALAAMAF
-16 LLPSTAMGQTADFN
+16 LLPSTAAGQTADFN
-30 IIPQPQQVV
+30 IIPRPQQVKV
-39 ADASAPFTLNSN
+39 SNDAPFTLSAK
-51 TVIYVQTNSQDMKR
+51 TVISLGTNSQDMKR
-65 NATMLASYIQ
+65 NANMLASYIEQ
-75 EATGI
+75 ATGI
-80 RPTIGK
+80 RPAVGK
-86 LVKGNPA
+86 SKNGTA
-93 IILSIDKTI
+93 IVLTIDKTI
-102 SNAEGYRLNSDA
+102 ANAEGYKLDADA

-137 LPLCN
+137 LPLVN
-142 GKATQVSIPA
+142 GKASKVSIPA
-152 VHITDAPRFAYRGT
+152 VHIADAPRFAYRGT

-173 FVTADSIRQF
+173 FVTADSVRQF

-205 RSEIKKYPLLT
+205 RIEIKKYPLLT
-216 RMGAKREQTVI
+216 QIGSKRAQTVI
-227 GHDTGKYDGIRYD
+227 GHNSGKYDGKPYS

-245 QQIRDI
+245 KQIRDI

-270 HMQAALAAYPELG
+270 HMQAALAAYPDMG
-283 CTGGPYKVWQKWG
+283 CTGGPYEVWQKWG
-296 ISDDVLCAGNDKVLA
+296 VSDNVLCAGNDKTLT

-316 LKEVTQL
+316 LKEITQL

-337 KVRWKDCPKC
+337 KTQWQKCPKC
-347 QARIKALHL
+347 QARIKALNL

-369 SYVITHASN
+369 SYIITHASN

-409 EAGGIAAAKQN
+409 ESGGIAAAKQH

-444 PQAIGGY
+444 PLAIGGY
-451 LPLQRVYSYEP
+451 LPLETVYSYEP
-462 MPEELTAEEAR
+462 MPKELTADEAR

-486 MPTFKHMQYMALPRV
+486 MPTFKQMQYMALPRL
-501 AALSEVQWTQP
+501 AALSEVQWSQP
-512 QLKDYTDFTNRLI
+512 ALKDYTSFTNRLTEF
-525 GLTHLYDR
+525 THMYDR

-542 YNVNIHI
+542 YNVAIHV
-549 DSDTKWQEL
+549 DSDNKWREIL
-558 VVHMTTAGDAEIRYT
+558 IHMTTAGKAEIRYT
-573 LDGSLPTAS
+573 LDGTEPTVN

-587 GAIHLQK
+587 DAIVLQK

-602 FRNGKSSSVTAQ
+602 FRDGKRSSVTSQ
-614 DVTFNKATACPVKL
+614 DISFNKATACPVEL

-634 SYTFNGG
+634 NYTYKGG
-641 AALTD
+641 ATLTD
-646 GLVGD
+646 GLLGD

-666 LEAVIDLKK
+666 LEAVIDLKQN
-675 PTEVSSVSLNTCVD
+675 TDVSSVSLNTCVD

-695 DARNIEVSLST
+695 DARNIEVSVSA
-706 DGVNFTSVAK
+706 DGKSFTKVASK
-716 HSLPAMEKNSAD
+716 SLPALEEQTPD
-728 NINTYEL
+728 NIYTYEL
-735 KFSQTKARYI
+735 TFPQTTTRYV
-745 KVYATSEHNIPDW
+745 KVTATSEHNIPEW
-758 HSGKGKPAF
+758 HGGKGKPAF

-776 YKSKQ
+776 
-781 HAPKGQKHIA
+781 
-791 QGNALR
+791 

>member
-1 MNQKLLTGAVAAMAF
+1 MNKKLLTGALAAMAF
-16 LLPSTAMGQTADFN
+16 LLPSTAAGQTADFN
-30 IIPQPQQVV
+30 IIPRPQQVNV
-39 ADASAPFTLNSN
+39 SNDAPFTLSAK
-51 TVIYVQTNSQDMKR
+51 TVISLGTNSQDMKR
-65 NATMLASYIQ
+65 NANMLASYIEQ
-75 EATGI
+75 ATGI
-80 RPTIGK
+80 RPAVGK
-86 LVKGNPA
+86 SKNGAA
-93 IILSIDKTI
+93 IVLTIDKNI
-102 SNAEGYRLNSDA
+102 ANAEGYKLDADA

-137 LPLCN
+137 LPLVN
-142 GKATQVSIPA
+142 GKASKVSVPA
-152 VHITDAPRFAYRGT
+152 VHIADAPRFAYRGT

-173 FVTADSIRQF
+173 FVTVDSVRQF

-205 RSEIKKYPLLT
+205 RIEIKKYPLLT
-216 RMGAKREQTVI
+216 QIGSKRAQTVI
-227 GHDTGKYDGIRYD
+227 GHNSGKYDGKPYG

-270 HMQAALAAYPELG
+270 HMQAALAAYPDMG
-283 CTGGPYKVWQKWG
+283 CTGGPYEVWQKWG
-296 ISDDVLCAGNDKVLA
+296 VSDNVLCAGNDKTLT

-316 LKEVTQL
+316 LKEITQL

-337 KVRWKDCPKC
+337 KTQWQKCPKC
-347 QARIKALHL
+347 QARIKALNL

-369 SYVITHASN
+369 SYIITHASN

-409 EAGGIAAAKQN
+409 ESGGIAAAKQH

-444 PQAIGGY
+444 PLAIGGY
-451 LPLQRVYSYEP
+451 LPLETVYSYEP
-462 MPEELTAEEAR
+462 MPKELTADEAR

-486 MPTFKHMQYMALPRV
+486 MPTFKQMQYMALPRM
-501 AALSEVQWTQP
+501 AALSEVQWSQP
-512 QLKDYTDFTNRLI
+512 ALKDYTSFTNRLTEF
-525 GLTHLYDR
+525 THLYDR

-542 YNVNIHI
+542 YNVAIHV
-549 DSDTKWQEL
+549 DSDNKWREIL
-558 VVHMTTAGDAEIRYT
+558 IHMTTAGNAEIRYT
-573 LDGSLPTAS
+573 LDGTEPTAN

-587 GAIHLQK
+587 GAIVLQK

-602 FRNGKSSSVTAQ
+602 FRNGKRSSVTSQ
-614 DVTFNKATACPVKL
+614 DISFNKATACPVEL

-634 SYTFNGG
+634 NYTYKGG
-641 AALTD
+641 ATLTD
-646 GLVGD
+646 GLLGD

-666 LEAVIDLKK
+666 LEAVIDLKQN
-675 PTEVSSVSLNTCVD
+675 TDVSSVSLNTCVD

-695 DARNIEVSLST
+695 DARNIEVSVSA
-706 DGVNFTSVAK
+706 DGKSFTKVASK
-716 HSLPAMEKNSAD
+716 SLPALEEQTPD
-728 NINTYEL
+728 NIYTYEL
-735 KFSQTKARYI
+735 TFPQTTTRYV
-745 KVYATSEHNIPDW
+745 KVTATSEHNIPEW
-758 HSGKGKPAF
+758 HGGKGKPAF
-767 LFVDEISVK
+767 LFVDEISIK
-776 YKSKQ
+776 
-781 HAPKGQKHIA
+781 
-791 QGNALR
+791 

>member
-1 MNQKLLTGAVAAMAF
+1 MNKKLLTGALAAMAF
-16 LLPSTAMGQTADFN
+16 LLPSTAAGQTADFN
-30 IIPQPQQVV
+30 IIPRPQQVNV
-39 ADASAPFTLNSN
+39 SNDAPFTLSAK
-51 TVIYVQTNSQDMKR
+51 TVISLGTNSQDMKR
-65 NATMLASYIQ
+65 NANMLASYIEQ
-75 EATGI
+75 ATGI
-80 RPTIGK
+80 RPAVGK
-86 LVKGNPA
+86 SKNGAA
-93 IILSIDKTI
+93 IVLTIDKNI
-102 SNAEGYRLNSDA
+102 ANAEGYKLDADA

-137 LPLCN
+137 LPLVN
-142 GKATQVSIPA
+142 GKASKVSVPA
-152 VHITDAPRFAYRGT
+152 VHIADAPRFAYRGT

-173 FVTADSIRQF
+173 FVTVDSVRQF

-205 RSEIKKYPLLT
+205 RIEIKKYPLLT
-216 RMGAKREQTVI
+216 QIGSKRAQTVI
-227 GHDTGKYDGIRYD
+227 GHNSGKYDGKPYG

-270 HMQAALAAYPELG
+270 HMQAALAAYPDMG
-283 CTGGPYKVWQKWG
+283 CTGGPYEVWQKWG
-296 ISDDVLCAGNDKVLA
+296 VSDNVLCAGNDKTLT

-316 LKEVTQL
+316 LKEITQL

-337 KVRWKDCPKC
+337 KTQWQKCPKC
-347 QARIKALHL
+347 QARIKALNL

-369 SYVITHASN
+369 SYIITHASN

-409 EAGGIAAAKQN
+409 ESGGIAAAKQH

-431 YFDYYQSLDKANE
+431 YFDYYQSLDKDNE
-444 PQAIGGY
+444 PIAIGGY
-451 LPLQRVYSYEP
+451 LPLETVYSYEP
-462 MPEELTAEEAR
+462 MPKELTADEAR

-486 MPTFKHMQYMALPRV
+486 MPTFKQMQYMALPRM
-501 AALSEVQWTQP
+501 AALSEVQWSQP
-512 QLKDYTDFTNRLI
+512 ALKDYTSFTNRMTEF
-525 GLTHLYDR
+525 THLYDR

-542 YNVNIHI
+542 YNVAIHV
-549 DSDTKWQEL
+549 DSDNKWREIL
-558 VVHMTTAGDAEIRYT
+558 IHMTTAGNAEIRYT
-573 LDGSLPTAS
+573 LDGTEPTAN

-587 GAIHLQK
+587 GAIVLQK

-602 FRNGKSSSVTAQ
+602 FRDGKRSSVTSQ
-614 DVTFNKATACPVKL
+614 DISFNKATACPVEL

-634 SYTFNGG
+634 NYTYKGG
-641 AALTD
+641 ATLTD
-646 GLVGD
+646 GLLGD

-666 LEAVIDLKK
+666 LEAIIDLKQN
-675 PTEVSSVSLNTCVD
+675 TDVSSVSLNTCVD

-695 DARNIEVSLST
+695 DARNIEVSVSA
-706 DGVNFTSVAK
+706 DGKSFTKVASK
-716 HSLPAMEKNSAD
+716 PLPALEEQTPD
-728 NINTYEL
+728 NIYTYEL
-735 KFSQTKARYI
+735 TFPQTTTRYV
-745 KVYATSEHNIPDW
+745 KVTATSEHNIPEW
-758 HSGKGKPAF
+758 HGGKGKPAF
-767 LFVDEISVK
+767 LFVDEISIK
-776 YKSKQ
+776 
-781 HAPKGQKHIA
+781 
-791 QGNALR
+791 

>member
-1 MNQKLLTGAVAAMAF
+1 MNKKLLTGALAAMAF
-16 LLPSTAMGQTADFN
+16 LLPSTAAGQTADFN
-30 IIPQPQQVV
+30 IIPRPQQVKV
-39 ADASAPFTLNSN
+39 SNDAPFTLSAK
-51 TVIYVQTNSQDMKR
+51 TVISLGTNSQDMKR
-65 NATMLASYIQ
+65 NANMLASYIEQ
-75 EATGI
+75 ATGI
-80 RPTIGK
+80 RPAIGK
-86 LVKGNPA
+86 GKSGAA
-93 IILSIDKTI
+93 IILTIDKTI
-102 SNAEGYRLNSDA
+102 ANAEGYKLDADA

-137 LPLCN
+137 LPLVN
-142 GKATQVSIPA
+142 GKASKVSIPA
-152 VHITDAPRFAYRGT
+152 VHIADAPRFAYRGT

-173 FVTADSIRQF
+173 FVTADSVRQF

-205 RSEIKKYPLLT
+205 RIEIKKYPLLT
-216 RMGAKREQTVI
+216 QIGSKRAQTVI
-227 GHDTGKYDGIRYD
+227 GHNSGKYDGKPYS

-245 QQIRDI
+245 KQIRDI

-270 HMQAALAAYPELG
+270 HMQAALAAYPDMG
-283 CTGGPYKVWQKWG
+283 CTGGPYEVWQKWG
-296 ISDDVLCAGNDKVLA
+296 VSDNVLCAGNNKTLT

-316 LKEVTQL
+316 LKEITKL

-337 KVRWKDCPKC
+337 KTQWQKCPKC
-347 QARIKALHL
+347 QARIKALNL

-369 SYVITHASN
+369 SYIITHASN

-409 EAGGIAAAKQN
+409 ESGGIAAAKQH

-444 PQAIGGY
+444 PLAIGGY
-451 LPLQRVYSYEP
+451 LPLETVYSYEP
-462 MPEELTAEEAR
+462 MPKELTADEAR

-486 MPTFKHMQYMALPRV
+486 MPTFKQMQYMALPRL
-501 AALSEVQWTQP
+501 AALSEVQWSQP
-512 QLKDYTDFTNRLI
+512 ALKDYTSFTNRLI
-525 GLTHLYDR
+525 EFTHLYDR

-542 YNVNIHI
+542 YNVTIHV
-549 DSDTKWQEL
+549 DSDKKWREIL
-558 VVHMTTAGDAEIRYT
+558 IHMTTAGNAEIRYT
-573 LDGSLPTAS
+573 LDGTEPTAN

-587 GAIHLQK
+587 GAIVLQK

-602 FRNGKSSSVTAQ
+602 FRDGKRSSVTSQ
-614 DVTFNKATACPVKL
+614 DISFNKATACPVEL

-634 SYTFNGG
+634 NYTYKGG
-641 AALTD
+641 ATLTD
-646 GLVGD
+646 GLLGD

-666 LEAVIDLKK
+666 LEAIIDLKQN
-675 PTEVSSVSLNTCVD
+675 TDVSSVSLNTCVD

-695 DARNIEVSLST
+695 DARNIEVSVSA
-706 DGVNFTSVAK
+706 DGKSFTKVASK
-716 HSLPAMEKNSAD
+716 SLPALEEQTPD
-728 NINTYEL
+728 NIYTYEL
-735 KFSQTKARYI
+735 TFPQTTTRYV
-745 KVYATSEHNIPDW
+745 KVTATSEHNIPKW
-758 HSGKGKPAF
+758 HGGKGKPAF

-776 YKSKQ
+776 
-781 HAPKGQKHIA
+781 
-791 QGNALR
+791 